1 MFLQCSYFIQYEI
14 LKRKKNYK
22 RLYWLNT
29 CKHGL
34 TYLLVLNRIRI
45 WIVVMTWACEWGAMQ
60 PMTKQ
65 LIFSVFANSCDSTI
79 LAKTPMFNNLRPVN
93 VMQPT
98 RPHSHRRR
106 HGLSSTRWLHFAIV
120 QLKFMADSLC
130 LHSANSLNDVNIG
143 IDFYNELS
151 AH

>member
-1 MFLQCSYFIQYEI
+1 MRVRSHAAHDRAIDLFSF
-14 LKRKKNYK
+14 RK
-22 RLYWLNT
+22 
-29 CKHGL
+29 
-34 TYLLVLNRIRI
+34 LLRY
-45 WIVVMTWACEWGAMQ
+45 
-60 PMTKQ
+60 
-65 LIFSVFANSCDSTI
+65 STI

-143 IDFYNELS
+143 IDFITNFPHINNKLPTAVKFICYTLN
-151 AH
+151 HT